1 MKAEQL
7 ATSAKESS
15 QEVVVLSLEIGA
27 DGKVAKKIQEQLRA
41 IHPTGSFFVASLD
54 DEGDK

>member
-1 MKAEQL
+1 MK
-7 ATSAKESS
+7 SN

-54 DEGDK
+54 DEGEK